1 MFDWELGQIEPPLQV
16 GDEIEFWLEAYDQ
29 NDSTK
34 EGKSA
39 SRILKVVTP
48 REKRDDLLSRVGD
61 SLGRIDRVTDD
72 QDRLNTALAEWIRAQ
87 RDLSEAGASG
97 KQQESIERKPE

>member
-1 MFDWELGQIEPPLQV
+1 M
-16 GDEIEFWLEAYDQ
+16 
-29 NDSTK
+29 
-34 EGKSA
+34 
-39 SRILKVVTP
+39 VTP

-87 RDLSEAGASG
+87 RELLEPGGSG
-97 KQQESIERKPE
+97 EQQEAIERTPE